1 VNSEN
6 PKPKT
11 SKYKLN
17 NKMIYPIVVYGSPVL
32 RQIAK
37 DIDARYP
44 DLDKLLTDMY
54 ETMYTA
60 DGMGLAAPQIGKSV
74 RVFVVD
80 ATTLEDEDPSLK
92 DFRKAFI
99 NPHIMELNGESVVM
113 NEGCLS
119 LPKLREDVDRQNK
132 VRIQYYDENWKF
144 FDEVY
149 EGLKARIIQHEYDH
163 LDGILFID
171 RIPAIRKKLIKGK
184 LNDITRGKV
193 NITYKTKLMK

>member
-1 VNSEN
+1 
-6 PKPKT
+6 
-11 SKYKLN
+11 
-17 NKMIYPIVVYGSPVL
+17 MIYPIVVYGSPVL

-37 DIDARYP
+37 DIDGQYP
-44 DLDKLLTDMY
+44 DLDKLLADMY

-119 LPKLREDVDRQNK
+119 LPKLREDVDRHNK

-193 NITYKTKLMK
+193 NISYKTKLMK

>member
-1 VNSEN
+1 
-6 PKPKT
+6 
-11 SKYKLN
+11 
-17 NKMIYPIVVYGSPVL
+17 MIYPIVVYGSPVL

-44 DLDKLLTDMY
+44 DLGKLLADMY

-74 RVFVVD
+74 RVFVMD
-80 ATTLEDEDPSLK
+80 ATTLEGEDPSLK
-92 DFRKAFI
+92 DFKKAFI

-119 LPKLREDVDRQNK
+119 LPKLREDVDRHNK

-144 FDEVY
+144 FDEVH

-163 LDGILFID
+163 LNGILFID

-184 LNDITRGKV
+184 LNDITKGKV
-193 NITYKTKLMK
+193 NIFYKTKLMK